1 MQIIRLM
8 CQVCARG
15 QQFIISFINYV
26 TASQLLDIRR
36 LFPRTIISFI
46 NYVTATQ
53 LLDIRRL
60 NQRVPRAAYNSL
72 CICRLYI
79 RLSPINKVIGV
90 LCSIFYSYFNF
101 VYLIYYVYDD
111 IKLGF
116 VLHINYQ
123 FIFLIKRKCFFN
135 CPPSSRVLK
144 WPLFILYSC

>member
-79 RLSPINKVIGV
+79 FGYHPS
-90 LCSIFYSYFNF
+90 
-101 VYLIYYVYDD
+101 
-111 IKLGF
+111 IKLSVFYAQYSTRISSGQ
-116 VLHINYQ
+116 LLKDRINVISDYLEVSLRFSQ
-123 FIFLIKRKCFFN
+123 SD
-135 CPPSSRVLK
+135 PQRVL
-144 WPLFILYSC
+144 FSRNSC